1 MNLDHYNNIVALNYS
16 GCKALLRSP
25 GHYKA
30 WLTEDKKDSP
40 ALQMGRLVHL
50 AALQPELLAE
60 RVAVAPTV
68 DRRTKD
74 GKAAFEAFQAGLKEG
89 QECVSQDIYDDVIR
103 ISIAAHE
110 RLIALGLTDW
120 QTEMGCVLGMGNN
133 ITIKGRPDLIAKDAE
148 GNLVVVDLKTTQ
160 DASPA
165 AFAKD
170 VANFKYHLQAAFY
183 MRLTGAKSFVIVA
196 QEKELPC
203 ANRVYTLDEAALAE
217 GNRLM
222 DEAIALYTQCVA
234 FDSWPTYTKDI
245 TTLSLPKWAISTN
258 Q

>member
-40 ALQMGRLVHL
+40 AFQMCRLVHL

-60 RVAVAPTV
+60 RVAVSPSL
-68 DRRTKD
+68 DRRTKE
-74 GKAAFEAFQAGLKEG
+74 GKATFELFQSGLKEG
-89 QECVSQDIYDDVIR
+89 QECVSQDIYEDVIR
-103 ISIAAHE
+103 IAKSAHDA
-110 RLIALGLTDW
+110 LVALGLTEW
-120 QTEMGCVLGMGNN
+120 QTEMGCVIGMGA
-133 ITIKGRPDLIAKDAE
+133 ITIKGRPDLIAKDAN
-148 GNLVVVDLKTTQ
+148 GDLVVVDLKTTQ
-160 DASPA
+160 DASPV

-183 MRLTGAKSFVIVA
+183 MRLTGAKKFIIIA
-196 QEKELPC
+196 QEKDLPC

-222 DEAIALYTQCVA
+222 EEAIALYSQCVA
-234 FDSWPTYTKDI
+234 FDSWPTYSKDI
-245 TTLSLPKWAISTN
+245 TTLSLPKCAISTN

>member
-60 RVAVAPTV
+60 RVAVAPIV

-74 GKAAFEAFQAGLKEG
+74 GKAAYEAFQAGLKEG

-103 ISIAAHE
+103 IANVAHKS
-110 RLIALGLTDW
+110 LLDLNLADW
-120 QTEMGCVLGMGNN
+120 KTEMGCVLGLGP
-133 ITIKGRPDLIAKDAE
+133 ITIKGRPDLIAKDAN
-148 GNLVVVDLKTTQ
+148 GDLVIVDLKTTQ
-160 DASPA
+160 DASPS

-183 MRLTGAKSFVIVA
+183 MRLTGAKKFIILA

-222 DEAIALYTQCVA
+222 DEALALYAQCVA
-234 FDSWPTYTKDI
+234 FDSWPTYSKDI
-245 TTLSLPKWAISTN
+245 TELSLPKWAISTN

>member
-60 RVAVAPTV
+60 RVAVAPIA
-68 DRRTKD
+68 DRRTKQ
-74 GKAAFEAFQAGLKEG
+74 GKEIYEAFQAGLKEG

-103 ISIAAHE
+103 IAQVARKS
-110 RLIALGLTDW
+110 LLDLNLTEW
-120 QTEMGCVLGMGNN
+120 QTEMGCVLGMGP
-133 ITIKGRPDLIAKDAE
+133 ITIKGRPDLIAKDAN
-148 GNLVVVDLKTTQ
+148 GDLVIVDLKTTQ

-165 AFAKD
+165 SFAKD

-183 MRLTGAKSFVIVA
+183 MRLTGAKKFIILA

-222 DEAIALYTQCVA
+222 DEALALYAQCVA
-234 FDSWPTYTKDI
+234 FDSWPTYSKDI
-245 TTLSLPKWAISTN
+245 TELSLPKWAISTN

>member
-1 MNLDHYNNIVALNYS
+1 MNLDHYNNLVALNYS
-16 GCKALLRSP
+16 GAKILLRSP

-30 WLTEDKKDSP
+30 WLTEEKKDTP
-40 ALQMGRLVHL
+40 AFQVGRLVHL

-60 RVAVAPTV
+60 RVAVAPIV

-74 GKAAFEAFQAGLKEG
+74 GKASYEAFQAGLKEG
-89 QECVSQDIYDDVIR
+89 QECVSADVYDDVIR
-103 ISIAAHE
+103 ISKAAHE
-110 RLIALGLTDW
+110 ALVDLGLTDW
-120 QTEMGCVLGMGNN
+120 QTEMGCVSGLGN
-133 ITIKGRPDLIAKDAE
+133 ITLKGRPDLIAKDAN
-148 GNLVVVDLKTTQ
+148 GDLVVVDLKTTQ

-183 MRLTGAKSFVIVA
+183 MRLTGAKKFVILA

-222 DEAIALYTQCVA
+222 EEAIALYSQCVA

>member
-1 MNLDHYNNIVALNYS
+1 MNLDHYNDIVALNYS
-16 GCKALLRSP
+16 GCKTLLRSP
-25 GHYKA
+25 CHYKA

-40 ALQMGRLVHL
+40 AFQMGRLVHL
-50 AALQPELLAE
+50 AALQPELLTE
-60 RVAVAPTV
+60 RVAVAPDV

-74 GKAAFEAFQAGLKEG
+74 GKATYEAFL
-89 QECVSQDIYDDVIR
+89 VSRGDRTEVVSKDMFDDVIR
-103 ISIAAHE
+103 IATAA
-110 RLIALGLTDW
+110 RQTLINLNLTEW
-120 QTEMGCVLGMGNN
+120 QTEMGCVLN
-133 ITIKGRPDLIAKDAE
+133 IKPCVTIKGRPDLIAKDAD
-148 GNLVVVDLKTTQ
+148 GNLVIVDLKTTQ

-183 MRLTGAKSFVIVA
+183 MRLTGAKKFVIVA
-196 QEKELPC
+196 QEKDLPC
-203 ANRVYTLDEAALAE
+203 ANRVYTLDEAAIAE

-222 DEAIALYTQCVA
+222 EEGIALYSQCIT
-234 FDSWPTYTKDI
+234 FDSWPSYSKDV

>member
-1 MNLDHYNNIVALNYS
+1 MNLDHYNNIIALNYS

-40 ALQMGRLVHL
+40 AFQMGRLVHL

-60 RVAVAPTV
+60 RVAVSPSV
-68 DRRTKD
+68 DRRTKE
-74 GKAAFEAFQAGLKEG
+74 GKATFELFQSGLKEG
-89 QECVSQDIYDDVIR
+89 QECVSQDIYEDVIR
-103 ISIAAHE
+103 IAKSAHDA
-110 RLIALGLTDW
+110 LVALGLTEW
-120 QTEMGCVLGMGNN
+120 QTEMGCVIGMGA
-133 ITIKGRPDLIAKDAE
+133 ITIKGRPDLIAKDAN
-148 GNLVVVDLKTTQ
+148 GDLVVVDLKTTQ

-183 MRLTGAKSFVIVA
+183 MRLTGAKKFIIVA

-222 DEAIALYTQCVA
+222 EEAIALYSQCVA
-234 FDSWPTYTKDI
+234 FDSWPTYSKDI

>member
-16 GCKALLRSP
+16 GAKMLMRSP
-25 GHYKA
+25 LHYKA

-40 ALQMGRLVHL
+40 AFQMGRLVHL

-60 RVAVAPTV
+60 RVAVAPLV
-68 DRRTKD
+68 DRRTKL
-74 GKAAFEAFQAGLKEG
+74 GKETFEAFQSTLKEG
-89 QECVSQDIYDDVIR
+89 QECVSQDIYEDVIR
-103 ISIAAHE
+103 IAKAAHD
-110 RLIALGLTDW
+110 AFVGLNLTEW
-120 QTEMGCVLGMGNN
+120 QTEVGCLLDLGNN
-133 ITIKGRPDLIAKDAE
+133 IMLKGRPDLIAKEANGD
-148 GNLVVVDLKTTQ
+148 LVIVDLKTTQ

-183 MRLTGAKSFVIVA
+183 MRLTGAKKFIILA
-196 QEKELPC
+196 QEKDLPC

-222 DEAIALYTQCVA
+222 EEAIALYTQCVA
-234 FDSWPTYTKDI
+234 FDSWPTYSKDI

>member
-1 MNLDHYNNIVALNYS
+1 MNLDHYNNIIALNYS

-40 ALQMGRLVHL
+40 AFQMGRLVHL

-60 RVAVAPTV
+60 RVAVSPSV
-68 DRRTKD
+68 DRRTKE
-74 GKAAFEAFQAGLKEG
+74 GKATFELFQSGLKEG
-89 QECVSQDIYDDVIR
+89 QECVSQDIYEDVIR
-103 ISIAAHE
+103 IAKSAHD
-110 RLIALGLTDW
+110 ALVDLNLTEW
-120 QTEMGCVLGMGNN
+120 QTEMGCVIGMGT
-133 ITIKGRPDLIAKDAE
+133 ISIKGRPDLIAKDAN
-148 GNLVVVDLKTTQ
+148 GDLVVVDLKTTQ

-170 VANFKYHLQAAFY
+170 VANFKYHLQAAWY
-183 MRLTGAKSFVIVA
+183 MRLTGAKKFIIVA
-196 QEKELPC
+196 QEKDLPC

-222 DEAIALYTQCVA
+222 EEAIALYSQCVA
-234 FDSWPTYTKDI
+234 FDSWPTYSKDI
-245 TTLSLPKWAISTN
+245 TTLSLPKWAISNN